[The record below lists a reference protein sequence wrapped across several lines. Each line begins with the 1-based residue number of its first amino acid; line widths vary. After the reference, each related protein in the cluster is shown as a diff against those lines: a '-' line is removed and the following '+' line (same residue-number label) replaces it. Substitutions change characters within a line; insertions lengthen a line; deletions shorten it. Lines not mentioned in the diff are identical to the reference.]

1 MQTSPTES
9 TDDII
14 NVASSVVPNFGF
26 FQNAGKTLRRGIEA
40 KVDYRQDRWKAYA
53 NYTFVDATYQSA
65 LTLQSP
71 NNPAAADPDNPL
83 NLRQTG
89 RSHPGHSGSP
99 LQGRCRIRRYGRLE
113 GRGRP

>member
-26 FQNAGKTLRRGIEA
+26 FQNAGKTLRQGIEA
-40 KVDYRQDRWKAYA
+40 KVDYPQDRWKAYA

-71 NNPAAADPDNPL
+71 NNP
-83 NLRQTG
+83 
-89 RSHPGHSGSP
+89 
-99 LQGRCRIRRYGRLE
+99 
-113 GRGRP
+113 